1 MEPEEISD
9 EVWLK
14 LNHQN
19 VVFDDP
25 VIKQMFITQLRR
37 LEQFDLEMKKRHAP
51 IVFKP
56 YKLLAEN
63 SLGHN
68 RT

>member
-1 MEPEEISD
+1 MKPEELSD
-9 EVWLK
+9 ENWLE
-14 LNHQN
+14 LNHPK

-25 VIKQMFITQLRR
+25 VIKQMFIAQLRR
-37 LEQFDLEMKKRHAP
+37 LEQFELEMKKRHAP

-63 SLGHN
+63 GLGHN